1 MARLIRGFLVLTGV
15 MFISAQA
22 LVGVAQLA
30 SRDFLAAYRSLT
42 PGNSIVREDLP
53 CQLRVGMSNGVEVG
67 MCQFEAEDE
76 VFGRVTLVTADQIVT
91 RLAFEVE
98 PEALHIG
105 DLVVCWGNPN
115 DLQAPP
121 GSLERNNMT
130 SRWQNRIFAGHNLI
144 RGGGQA
150 SYFLPVTYLSL
161 EVEMMPCEAPE

>member
-1 MARLIRGFLVLTGV
+1 MGRLFRAILVLTGV
-15 MFISAQA
+15 MCIGAQA
-22 LVGVAQLA
+22 LVGVAQLS

-42 PGNSIVREDLP
+42 PGHSIVRDELP

-67 MCQFEAEDE
+67 MCQFEAEDD

-105 DLVVCWGNPN
+105 DLVLCWGTPN
-115 DLQAPP
+115 TPEAPP
-121 GSLERNNMT
+121 TSREGT
-130 SRWQNRIFAGHNLI
+130 QTISRWQNRIFAGHTVL
-144 RGGGQA
+144 RSGERA

-161 EVEMMPCEAPE
+161 EVEMVPCDAPE

>member
-1 MARLIRGFLVLTGV
+1 MAHLIKRFLVLTGV

-42 PGNSIVREDLP
+42 PGHSIAAEELP

-67 MCQFEAEDE
+67 MCQFEAEDKM
-76 VFGRVTLVTADQIVT
+76 FGRVTLVTADQIVT

-105 DLVVCWGNPN
+105 DLVLCWGNPN
-115 DLQAPP
+115 DIGTPSAAMD
-121 GSLERNNMT
+121 GIHTT
-130 SRWQNRIFAGHNLI
+130 SRWRDRIFAGHNLL
-144 RGGGQA
+144 RGGEQA

-161 EVEMMPCEAPE
+161 EMEMIPCETPE